1 MRARHTSGWSGGAW
15 LVRAWIVRAGLLGA
29 LCVGTGDARGR
40 EGGQAPRVLPPTS
53 ARQDAPAAERDSG
66 PANGPDLTDEPAE
79 ELPPAALTPPEPLG
93 EAPAEAEGLLW
104 EGDKPLSAL
113 RAEATPPPGELPG
126 DGAPVVFNG
135 PEQMDPSLS
144 GRPWS
149 ELHFHWQASLYWH
162 RPLYFEEP
170 NLERYGLKHGC
181 LQPLVSAAH
190 FYALVPAMPY
200 LVLLDPPRERMYDL
214 GFARTG
220 TKVVRQPH
228 RYRFRPLAAAAEA
241 ALVVGLIALIP

>member
-1 MRARHTSGWSGGAW
+1 MRVRRESERSRRDW
-15 LVRAWIVRAGLLGA
+15 LGTAGLVGA
-29 LCVGTGDARGR
+29 MLLWAGNAPGR
-40 EGGQAPRVLPPTS
+40 EGGQAPR
-53 ARQDAPAAERDSG
+53 AAAPATPRLES
-66 PANGPDLTDEPAE
+66 PAGETDPEPASEADWASEPAE
-79 ELPPAALTPPEPLG
+79 ELPPSALTPPELEGPVSD
-93 EAPAEAEGLLW
+93 EPATLFA
-104 EGDKPLSAL
+104 GDKPLSAL
-113 RAEATPPPGELPG
+113 RAESAPPPGELPG
-126 DGAPVVFNG
+126 AGVPVVFSG

-149 ELHFHWQASLYWH
+149 ELHFQWQASLYWH

-200 LVLLDPPRERMYDL
+200 LVLLDPPRERVYDL
-214 GFARTG
+214 GFARPG
-220 TKVVRQPH
+220 TKLARQPH